1 MQLRIIGVGEMNASG
16 SNRPKSLGKLDPNTH
31 PVHIYERTLFKVK
44 TDPILYVGKLEDKLT
59 EFVHANGDYLFIVFA
74 FLCLLGVVWFLSR
87 PRKSSLSEPSSARTR
102 AIIGTMLASPD
113 MTSDADGG
121 RARLIMGKSPSQK
134 ASDGN

>member
-31 PVHIYERTLFKVK
+31 PVHIYERALFKVK

-113 MTSDADGG
+113 MSSDADGG
-121 RARLIMGKSPSQK
+121 RARLIVGKSPNQR
-134 ASDGN
+134 ASDAN